1 MWHSPQFYFQAGL
14 FSKTLFFF
22 KVRFLS
28 VVPHWYCWIV
38 SRPSKITYVL
48 PPKPHASFKVWT
60 LCCLWDSWIRTAFL
74 VSRLRL
80 FCQTS
85 NCCASFQSFCEE
97 LWTRVLCGR
106 KYPSFQHQ
114 YHQPSSNSSAI
125 KLWED
130 ESSRRWE
137 ESIVPEISLK
147 SKRVE
152 EKKQEDH
159 KESLNTGSK
168 GKICLTRVT
177 FLSCS
182 TCVKQYYL
190 YFKTWVVERNDNK
203 VCHSFPKTGVG
214 TGLLLSDS
222 QKRLGKLRILP

>member
-1 MWHSPQFYFQAGL
+1 MLRIKDFLTGKLLLTNQHFPRTDYIRLPLAFLVHKWCSCQRSFSTVLCHMWHSPQFYFQAGL

-74 VSRLRL
+74 VSRLRV

-85 NCCASFQSFCEE
+85 NCCASFQSLCEE

-106 KYPSFQHQ
+106 KYPSLQHQ

-137 ESIVPEISLK
+137 ESIIPEISLK
-147 SKRVE
+147 
-152 EKKQEDH
+152 
-159 KESLNTGSK
+159 
-168 GKICLTRVT
+168 
-177 FLSCS
+177 
-182 TCVKQYYL
+182 
-190 YFKTWVVERNDNK
+190 
-203 VCHSFPKTGVG
+203 
-214 TGLLLSDS
+214 
-222 QKRLGKLRILP
+222 